1 MKNRGYRV
9 KYYLVPMF
17 LTGLI
22 MLSLLAAGQ
31 YAPFGNNS
39 LAAMDA
45 DIQYL
50 DFFAYFKDVLS
61 GKNNI
66 AYTLGKTLGG
76 TNIAVFSYYLSSPFS
91 LLLVFFSK
99 DRLETF
105 FDFVVTLK
113 LMTCALTFCNFTVHR
128 FRKSISSLWKKTIV
142 VVLSVSYALCQY
154 CIAQS
159 SNIMW
164 LDGVYLLPLFLLQV
178 YRVAKLD
185 GFGRNML
192 CNVPIKTIMCR
203 RG

>member
-1 MKNRGYRV
+1 
-9 KYYLVPMF
+9 
-17 LTGLI
+17 
-22 MLSLLAAGQ
+22 
-31 YAPFGNNS
+31 
-39 LAAMDA
+39 MDA

-128 FRKSISSLWKKTIV
+128 FRKSISSLWKKNNCCGFISELCTLPILYCSEQQYYV
-142 VVLSVSYALCQY
+142 VRWRLSAPIIPTASLSRCEWKESRMETGWDCGYFH
-154 CIAQS
+154 I
-159 SNIMW
+159 
-164 LDGVYLLPLFLLQV
+164 LQLV
-178 YRVAKLD
+178 HCGY
-185 GFGRNML
+185 
-192 CNVPIKTIMCR
+192 
-203 RG
+203 